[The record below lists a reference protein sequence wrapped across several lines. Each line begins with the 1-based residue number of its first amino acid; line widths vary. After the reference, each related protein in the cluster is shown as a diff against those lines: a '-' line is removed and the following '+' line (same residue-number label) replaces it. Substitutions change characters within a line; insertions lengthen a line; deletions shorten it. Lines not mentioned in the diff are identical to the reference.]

1 MAKYVYPAIFTK
13 DKEGYYYVNFP
24 DVPSCYTD
32 GDTLAEAIENAE
44 DVLAL
49 MLCDLSKESIPTA
62 TPIKEIQTNS
72 SSFVSLILCDTKNYP
87 ASSVKEGVSAN
98 G

>member
-1 MAKYVYPAIFTK
+1 MAKYVYPAVFTR

-32 GDTLAEAIENAE
+32 GDTLAEAIENAS

-49 MLCDLSKESIPTA
+49 MLCDMQKEAIPAA
-62 TPIKEIQTNS
+62 TPIKDIKTDAD
-72 SSFVSLILCDTKNYP
+72 SFTSLILCDTSHYP
-87 ASSVKEGVSAN
+87 LVENVAYEKQH
-98 G
+98 